1 MFALMGAAVLFT
13 GISKSGFGSKVDF
26 FGVVILAGLMDP
38 GKAIGVMLP
47 LLMVMDL
54 SNLRPYWGKW
64 SRGDALTLI
73 LGGIPGV
80 MLGALFFT
88 QVNQQVLQFLIGLI
102 SLLFLS
108 WFCASRLST
117 VLSRM
122 GPFSRGVG
130 GLAGFVAG
138 FTSFVSH
145 AGGPPAAVWMLSRKL
160 DKTQFQATTV
170 ILFWVINIAKF
181 VPYAFLGIFTLETLK
196 AGLLLAPFAVLGA
209 WLGVKA
215 HRLVPEGLFFG
226 LTYVLLLITGTKLI
240 WDGLT

>member
-1 MFALMGAAVLFT
+1 MFALMGGAVLFA

-26 FGVVILAGLMDP
+26 IGVVILAGLMDP

-54 SNLRPYWGKW
+54 SNLRAYWGKW
-64 SRGDALTLI
+64 SRSDALTLI

-122 GPFSRGVG
+122 GPFSRGFG

-145 AGGPPAAVWMLSRKL
+145 AGGPAAAVYLLSKNMS
-160 DKTQFQATTV
+160 KTEYQATTV
-170 ILFWVINIAKF
+170 LVFWVINILKGGLY
-181 VPYAFLGIFTLETLK
+181 VGLG
-196 AGLLLAPFAVLGA
+196 
-209 WLGVKA
+209 
-215 HRLVPEGLFFG
+215 
-226 LTYVLLLITGTKLI
+226 
-240 WDGLT
+240 